1 MIKKTTTAFLFM
13 ALLTCFILLGGTTAK
28 ADDLPD
34 CKVVKTC
41 TCTVDGV
48 VRTLTVYENTYI
60 YMQIGNEEPK
70 YIYNGALDAGLDK
83 YGTVWIKD
91 FDSALHWWNYEL
103 IGYPAIFKRRR

>member
-60 YMQIGNEEPK
+60 YMQQQKKLRNQVMILM
-70 YIYNGALDAGLDK
+70 YVI
-83 YGTVWIKD
+83 
-91 FDSALHWWNYEL
+91 L
-103 IGYPAIFKRRR
+103 I